1 MTQPD
6 DTPRTSLDSL
16 PPIKW
21 ILLSVGLSI
30 IGSLLITL
38 SIGAIDFI
46 RSQAVDGSAK
56 PYVHEPL
63 GMLYYFAFY
72 SLIINLLGAAFL
84 IAFFAIGKRLR
95 R

>member
-1 MTQPD
+1 M
-6 DTPRTSLDSL
+6 
-16 PPIKW
+16 
-21 ILLSVGLSI
+21 
-30 IGSLLITL
+30 
-38 SIGAIDFI
+38 GAIDFI
-46 RSQAVDGSAK
+46 RSRAVDGSAK